1 MSFIK
6 YLFEI
11 QMDGISEIRKLCS

>member
-11 QMDGISEIRKLCS
+11 QMDGISEIRKVCS